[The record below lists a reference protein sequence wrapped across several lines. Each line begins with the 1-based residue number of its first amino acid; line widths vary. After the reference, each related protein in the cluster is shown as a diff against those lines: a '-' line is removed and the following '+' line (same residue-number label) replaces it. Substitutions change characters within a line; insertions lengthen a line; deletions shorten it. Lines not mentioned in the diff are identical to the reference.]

1 MKTIKATPAATEI
14 AAGEMKAVLNE
25 IPLSARSEQAWEEL
39 IKDCRSAFIAD
50 AIPEVD
56 TLLNRNKWLFGDNL

>member
-1 MKTIKATPAATEI
+1 MKQINATPAAVAI
-14 AAGEMKAVLNE
+14 AMDEMKAVLNE
-25 IPLSARSEQAWEEL
+25 IPVTARSEQAWEEL